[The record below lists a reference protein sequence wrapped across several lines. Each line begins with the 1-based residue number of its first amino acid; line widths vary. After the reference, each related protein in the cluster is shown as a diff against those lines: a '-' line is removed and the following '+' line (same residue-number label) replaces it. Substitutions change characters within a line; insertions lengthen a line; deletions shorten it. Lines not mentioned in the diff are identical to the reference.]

1 MKLLLTS
8 SLLTTTFVFSRYN
21 ICSRAFSFNLQA
33 ICVGASTTFCAYKND
48 ISPYLTCILAAA
60 SAALSTLLPVSL
72 PAAKEERTVMDE
84 RRNEGT
90 GFFINCL
97 SYSFRPIH

>member
-1 MKLLLTS
+1 M
-8 SLLTTTFVFSRYN
+8 
-21 ICSRAFSFNLQA
+21 
-33 ICVGASTTFCAYKND
+33 GASETFCAYKND

-60 SAALSTLLPVSL
+60 SAALSTLLPVTSL
-72 PAAKEERTVMDE
+72 PEAKEERAVMDE

-90 GFFINCL
+90 GFFINCF